1 MLRAPHYRWDELPID
16 APLPQ
21 LSRQR
26 VIGERAMI
34 SRVRLEAGCFVATHA
49 HENEQITI
57 VERGELEFGIGQ
69 PGATD
74 YYTVRV
80 CEGELL
86 HLPSNVPHSARALEA
101 TLVLD
106 IFAPP
111 SQGTGID
118 ALGKAR
124 SG

>member
-1 MLRAPHYRWDELPID
+1 MPRALHYRWDHLPVD
-16 APLPQ
+16 SPLPR

-26 VIGERAMI
+26 VIGEQAMI
-34 SRVRLEAGCFVATHA
+34 SRVRLEEGCFVATHS
-49 HENEQITI
+49 HENEQFSL

-69 PGATD
+69 PGTPD

-80 CEGELL
+80 RAGELL
-86 HLPSNVPHSARALEA
+86 HLPSQVPHSALAIEA

-118 ALGKAR
+118 TLGKPQHA
-124 SG
+124 